1 MGQALNKTGRPI
13 FYMSELGTE
22 YGMLPGGHAGP
33 HVGKGAD
40 TKIAPSIFN
49 TDRVGNDINA
59 HWASVIG
66 LVDDDEHHAPN
77 ARPGFFNDMD
87 SEHKPRTP
95 AAAAAALPALCL
107 FAESVSRS
115 QCWRWVTA

>member
-40 TKIAPSIFN
+40 TAIAPKIFN

-87 SEHKPRTP
+87 SEYKPRTP
-95 AAAAAALPALCL
+95 CCCCL
-107 FAESVSRS
+107 LLSLLLLSLLLLSV
-115 QCWRWVTA
+115 C